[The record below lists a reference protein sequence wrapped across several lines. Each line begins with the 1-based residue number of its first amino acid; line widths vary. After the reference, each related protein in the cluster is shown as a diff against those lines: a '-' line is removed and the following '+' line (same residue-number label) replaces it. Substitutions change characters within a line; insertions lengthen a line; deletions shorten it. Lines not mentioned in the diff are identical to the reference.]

1 MCDCRLQWIYELRNR
16 TKNMNLKQSL
26 EQIECTLFNEKDK
39 TIQPIVN
46 NDLTLNGRHYQ
57 QRTASSGSTYYH
69 HSSHLNKKNLYPTSN
84 EFISSGISSDD
95 TEQGTEYYDDEAP
108 LHGNGNQ
115 IDGQQHRRRSAG
127 NVVELFTLKAESL
140 PCPEELTAP
149 TELPMSRES
158 IDAGAGSTRGGF
170 FFSTNA
176 GVPAKTIS
184 SLLVP
189 LSYLVYVFYA

>member
-1 MCDCRLQWIYELRNR
+1 MI
-16 TKNMNLKQSL
+16 LKQSL

-39 TIQPIVN
+39 PMQPILN
-46 NDLTLNGRHYQ
+46 NDLTLNGRRYQ
-57 QRTASSGSTYYH
+57 QRTSAGNTFYQHTSHTNQKNIYPISNDFMSSGVSA
-69 HSSHLNKKNLYPTSN
+69 
-84 EFISSGISSDD
+84 DD

-127 NVVELFTLKAESL
+127 NVVELFTLKAENL

-170 FFSTNA
+170 FFSTN
-176 GVPAKTIS
+176 GVSVVTASS
-184 SLLVP
+184 SLIVP